1 MNHHRR
7 SLKDTSKNCFGP
19 RAGLGH
25 ARPAGCRNK
34 KFRMMD
40 GLLKFVVGILIIAL
54 MATSAHAVRVK
65 DLVNI
70 TGVRNNQLIGFGL
83 VIGLANTG
91 DRATNVF
98 FSIQTIVNMLQKLGV
113 TVPSERVAQL
123 QFKNIAV
130 VMVTANMPPFSRQGD
145 NIDVTVS
152 SIGDSVSLQGGTL
165 LMTPLKGPDSV
176 TYAVAQGP
184 VSIGGFVVQGAAQ
197 GVQKNHPT
205 VGRIANGAVV
215 EKEIPNDFNVK
226 KEIYLSLK
234 RADFTTASRIAQ
246 AVNTDVKEV
255 IATPL
260 DGRTL
265 HLKVPPF
272 YRDNT
277 SGFVTRIERLQV
289 NPDTVARVIIDERTG
304 TVVMGENVR
313 ISTVAVAH
321 GSLFVQIKEEPVV
334 SQPPP
339 LSETGETVI
348 VPRTRVTAEEGEDR
362 LIVVPEGIGIGE
374 VVNALNAIGVNPRDL
389 IAILQAI
396 KAAGSLHAELSI
408 I

>member
-130 VMVTANMPPFSRQGD
+130 VMVTF
-145 NIDVTVS
+145 
-152 SIGDSVSLQGGTL
+152 
-165 LMTPLKGPDSV
+165 
-176 TYAVAQGP
+176 
-184 VSIGGFVVQGAAQ
+184 
-197 GVQKNHPT
+197 GV
-205 VGRIANGAVV
+205 G
-215 EKEIPNDFNVK
+215 
-226 KEIYLSLK
+226 
-234 RADFTTASRIAQ
+234 
-246 AVNTDVKEV
+246 
-255 IATPL
+255 
-260 DGRTL
+260 
-265 HLKVPPF
+265 
-272 YRDNT
+272 
-277 SGFVTRIERLQV
+277 
-289 NPDTVARVIIDERTG
+289 
-304 TVVMGENVR
+304 
-313 ISTVAVAH
+313 
-321 GSLFVQIKEEPVV
+321 
-334 SQPPP
+334 
-339 LSETGETVI
+339 
-348 VPRTRVTAEEGEDR
+348 
-362 LIVVPEGIGIGE
+362 
-374 VVNALNAIGVNPRDL
+374 
-389 IAILQAI
+389 
-396 KAAGSLHAELSI
+396 SI
-408 I
+408 IRGVLGPPKCSHS